1 MIMRIL
7 IVDDQPAIREMFT
20 ALLED
25 EGYTVACAANG
36 KEALDHLRQAE
47 ELPGL
52 ILLDLAMPV
61 MTGYEF
67 LREQRQ
73 DAILAPIPV
82 ILMTARGNFEQERV
96 ESYAADYIHK
106 PTDLDTLLE
115 AIRYHYSMAQEMRG
129 EEVTDGGV
137 PEPIAVR

>member
-1 MIMRIL
+1 MSIL
-7 IVDDQPAIREMFT
+7 VVDDQPAIREMFA

-25 EGYTVACAANG
+25 EGYAVACAANG
-36 KEALDHLRQAE
+36 RAALDYLRQAA

-73 DAILAPIPV
+73 NPLLASIPV
-82 ILMTARGNFEQERV
+82 ILMTARGNFEQQGV
-96 ESYAADYIHK
+96 ESCAAQYIHK

-115 AIRYHYSMAQEMRG
+115 AIRYHY
-129 EEVTDGGV
+129 
-137 PEPIAVR
+137 AVGHETGQATTAG

>member
-1 MIMRIL
+1 MSIL
-7 IVDDQPAIREMFT
+7 VVDDQPAIREMFT

-36 KEALDHLRQAE
+36 KDALDYLRQTK

-73 DAILAPIPV
+73 DAMLASIPV
-82 ILMTARGNFEQERV
+82 ILMTARGHFEQEGV
-96 ESYAADYIHK
+96 DVHAAHYIHK
-106 PTDLDTLLE
+106 PT
-115 AIRYHYSMAQEMRG
+115 
-129 EEVTDGGV
+129 
-137 PEPIAVR
+137 

>member
-1 MIMRIL
+1 MSIL
-7 IVDDQPAIREMFT
+7 VVDDQPAIREMFA

-25 EGYTVACAANG
+25 EGYTVACAGNG
-36 KEALDHLRQAE
+36 KDALAYLRQTN

-67 LREQRQ
+67 LREQRR
-73 DAILAPIPV
+73 DAMLASIPV
-82 ILMTARGNFEQERV
+82 ILMTARGHFEQQDIDV
-96 ESYAADYIHK
+96 HAVDYIHK

-115 AIRYHYSMAQEMRG
+115 AIRYHYATATAG
-129 EEVTDGGV
+129 
-137 PEPIAVR
+137 

>member
-1 MIMRIL
+1 MSIL
-7 IVDDQPAIREMFT
+7 VVDDQPAIREMFA

-36 KEALDHLRQAE
+36 KDALDYLHQVA

-67 LREQRQ
+67 LHEQRR
-73 DAILAPIPV
+73 DASLTSIPV
-82 ILMTARGNFEQERV
+82 ILMTARGHFEQDGIDV
-96 ESYAADYIHK
+96 HAVDYIHK

-115 AIRYHYSMAQEMRG
+115 AIRYHYSSAIPG
-129 EEVTDGGV
+129 
-137 PEPIAVR
+137 

>member
-1 MIMRIL
+1 MSIL
-7 IVDDQPAIREMFT
+7 VVDDQPAIREMFA

-36 KEALDHLRQAE
+36 KDALDYLRQAK

-67 LREQRQ
+67 LSEQRH
-73 DAILAPIPV
+73 DAMLASIPV
-82 ILMTARGNFEQERV
+82 ILMTARGHFEQEV
-96 ESYAADYIHK
+96 VDVHAVDYIHK
-106 PTDLDTLLE
+106 PTDLDALLG
-115 AIRYHYSMAQEMRG
+115 AIRYHYAAATAG
-129 EEVTDGGV
+129 
-137 PEPIAVR
+137 

>member
-1 MIMRIL
+1 MSIL
-7 IVDDQPAIREMFT
+7 VVDDQPAIREMFA

-25 EGYTVACAANG
+25 EGYIVVCAANG
-36 KEALDHLRQAE
+36 KAALDYLHQAA

-73 DAILAPIPV
+73 DVTIADIPV
-82 ILMTARGNFEQERV
+82 ILMTARGHFEQEGV
-96 ESYAADYIHK
+96 DSYAAQYIHK
-106 PTDLDTLLE
+106 PTDLDVLLE
-115 AIRYHYSMAQEMRG
+115 AIRYHY
-129 EEVTDGGV
+129 
-137 PEPIAVR
+137 AVDHEIG

>member
-1 MIMRIL
+1 MSIL
-7 IVDDQPAIREMFT
+7 VVDDQQAIREMFA

-36 KEALDHLRQAE
+36 KDALDYLRQAK

-67 LREQRQ
+67 LNEQRQ
-73 DAILAPIPV
+73 DAMLASIPV
-82 ILMTARGNFEQERV
+82 ILMTARGHFEQEAV
-96 ESYAADYIHK
+96 DVHAADYIHK
-106 PTDLDTLLE
+106 PTDLDALLG
-115 AIRYHYSMAQEMRG
+115 AIRYHYAAA
-129 EEVTDGGV
+129 TAD
-137 PEPIAVR
+137 

>member
-1 MIMRIL
+1 MSIL
-7 IVDDQPAIREMFT
+7 VVDDQPAIREMFA

-36 KEALDHLRQAE
+36 KDALDYLRQAK

-73 DAILAPIPV
+73 DATIAAIPV
-82 ILMTARGNFEQERV
+82 ILMTARGHFEQEGV
-96 ESYAADYIHK
+96 ESYAAHYIHK
-106 PTDLDTLLE
+106 PTDLDILLE
-115 AIRYHYSMAQEMRG
+115 AIRYHYAAAMGR
-129 EEVTDGGV
+129 
-137 PEPIAVR
+137 

>member
-1 MIMRIL
+1 MSIRV
-7 IVDDQPAIREMFT
+7 VDDQRTIREMFA

-36 KEALDHLRQAE
+36 KDALDYLHQVE

-67 LREQRQ
+67 LREQRRE
-73 DAILAPIPV
+73 ATLASIPV
-82 ILMTARGNFEQERV
+82 ILMTARGHFEQEGV
-96 ESYAADYIHK
+96 DIHAAQYIHK

-115 AIRYHYSMAQEMRG
+115 AIRYHYSPA
-129 EEVTDGGV
+129 
-137 PEPIAVR
+137 IAS

>member
-1 MIMRIL
+1 MSIL
-7 IVDDQPAIREMFT
+7 VVDDQPAIREMFA

-36 KEALDHLRQAE
+36 KDALDYLRQAK

-67 LREQRQ
+67 LNEQRH
-73 DAILAPIPV
+73 DAMLASIPV
-82 ILMTARGNFEQERV
+82 ILMTARGHFEQELV
-96 ESYAADYIHK
+96 DVHAADYIHK
-106 PTDLDTLLE
+106 PTDLDALLG
-115 AIRYHYSMAQEMRG
+115 AIRYHYAATTAG
-129 EEVTDGGV
+129 
-137 PEPIAVR
+137 

>member
-1 MIMRIL
+1 MSIL
-7 IVDDQPAIREMFT
+7 VVDDQSAIRDMFRE
-20 ALLED
+20 LLED
-25 EGYTVACAANG
+25 EGYAVACAANG
-36 KEALDHLRQAE
+36 KNALDYLHQTE

-73 DAILAPIPV
+73 DATLAAIPV
-82 ILMTARGNFEQERV
+82 ILMTARGHFDQEEV
-96 ESYAADYIHK
+96 DVHATDYIHK

-115 AIRYHYSMAQEMRG
+115 AIRYHYVVGQETRSATAAG
-129 EEVTDGGV
+129 
-137 PEPIAVR
+137 

>member
-1 MIMRIL
+1 MSIL
-7 IVDDQPAIREMFT
+7 VVDDQPAIREMFA

-25 EGYTVACAANG
+25 EGYIVACAANG
-36 KEALDHLRQAE
+36 KDALDHLRQVE

-67 LREQRQ
+67 LREQQR
-73 DAILAPIPV
+73 DATLAPIPV
-82 ILMTARGNFEQERV
+82 ILMTARGHFEQAGIDV
-96 ESYAADYIHK
+96 YAVQYIHK

-115 AIRYHYSMAQEMRG
+115 AIRYHYLPAIVE
-129 EEVTDGGV
+129 
-137 PEPIAVR
+137 

>member
-1 MIMRIL
+1 MSIL
-7 IVDDQPAIREMFT
+7 IVDDQPAIREMFS

-25 EGYTVACAANG
+25 EGYAVACAANG
-36 KEALDHLRQAE
+36 REALDYLHQAE

-73 DAILAPIPV
+73 DAMLASIPI
-82 ILMTARGNFEQERV
+82 ILMTARGNFEQEGV
-96 ESYAADYIHK
+96 DSYAAGYIHK
-106 PTDLDTLLE
+106 PTDLDALLA
-115 AIRYHYSMAQEMRG
+115 AIRYHYAVAQDQKCM
-129 EEVTDGGV
+129 TTQ
-137 PEPIAVR
+137 